1 MTLKTG
7 IWNQIVESLSSK
19 LTRSEI
25 KTWFSNTTCDRLDNN
40 IAIIEVPNK
49 FVANWLKDNYIRDIN
64 SSFKKILKETPEI
77 HFKYNKKQYIS
88 VSKKSK
94 KNEKNIIPFEN
105 NLNKKMNFDNYITG
119 EFNRFA
125 FSSAMEISKS
135 PGNYYNPLYIFSKFS
150 IGKTHLLNAIG
161 NYILKKDQSLKVCY
175 VFSKTF
181 IFVFNNLLRKNNLN
195 EFKNKYHNLDVL
207 LFDDIQYLENRNKLQ
222 EEFLSIFNDIYGE
235 NKQIVVT
242 GDRPPSR
249 LKNINAQLK
258 SRLGSGLLVEV
269 KDFDYKTKYSIIKNK
284 IKDID
289 INIPNDIISLLLKSN
304 SNIKILLKNIIRLET
319 YISLNKSN
327 INMSLVKSLIKNS
340 DHTNIGVGDIQS
352 LTAKYF
358 NISTSDIISHKKKN
372 IYSYPRHLA
381 MYLSRKHTD
390 LSFKE
395 IGYLFGDRDH
405 TTVIYAFKKIDKIKN
420 LKKEIKNDLN
430 NIENFLN

>member
-284 IKDID
+284 IKDIN
-289 INIPNDIISLLLKSN
+289 ITIPNDIIALLLKSN

-340 DHTNIGVGDIQS
+340 DNTDIGVSDIQS

-358 NISTSDIISHKKKN
+358 NISPSDIISYNKKN

-405 TTVIYAFKKIDKIKN
+405 TTVIYAFKKIDKVKN